1 MLNRLRKIP
10 ALEEIRP
17 NCVAVVQPVECL
29 AAIHSSEGRSV
40 QPVRAVIAIK
50 SRVTGRELVS
60 KHNNCCRLAFAAA
73 AVAAILLVS
82 PGVAWKGGWGQHT
95 ELGWRHD
102 AHPGEDEAVFAIE
115 LVEIQ
120 IFLTEPNRQLVER
133 DSRHLSKHTCIAVRV
148 QPSNVACRMRQGCC
162 QTPAASTVKA
172 LTSSSRAAAA
182 WSARSLDI
190 TLWPAPA
197 AAAAVTDTPDH
208 VLLRPRRRLAALPPV
223 FQRCSS
229 SLCAASSHSACCFSR
244 CCFFSVAH
252 FTKGRPRAP
261 FSQPST
267 RRSS

>member
-148 QPSNVACRMRQGCC
+148 QPSNVACRMRQ
-162 QTPAASTVKA
+162 
-172 LTSSSRAAAA
+172 
-182 WSARSLDI
+182 
-190 TLWPAPA
+190 
-197 AAAAVTDTPDH
+197 AAVKH
-208 VLLRPRRRLAALPPV
+208 QQQVLLRLSRRLPGPLLLGLLAALILRFGPHRQP
-223 FQRCSS
+223 RRP
-229 SLCAASSHSACCFSR
+229 SR
-244 CCFFSVAH
+244 TLRTTSY
-252 FTKGRPRAP
+252 
-261 FSQPST
+261 
-267 RRSS
+267 